1 MIIIETIVNGSI
13 ENVWDKFTNPV
24 HIINWSFASP
34 DWHSPTAENDVKV
47 GGKFKTRM
55 EAKDGSMGFDFEG
68 VYTLVKPLE
77 RFEYKLADDRKVIV
91 EFKTQENSVKIIE
104 SFDPENENPH
114 DMQEAGWQMILN
126 NFKTYAETTK

>member
-1 MIIIETIVNGSI
+1 MIVIESLINSSL
-13 ENVWDKFTNPV
+13 EDVWNKFTQPQ
-24 HIINWSFASP
+24 HIINWYFASP
-34 DWHSPTAENDVKV
+34 DWHSPTAENDLKV

-68 VYTLVKPLE
+68 VYTLVQPLD

-91 EFKTQENSVKIIE
+91 EFKEEGDSVKIIE

-114 DMQEAGWQMILN
+114 DMQQAGWQMILN
-126 NFKTYAETTK
+126 NFKTYAETK

>member
-1 MIIIETIVNGSI
+1 MIVIESLINSSL
-13 ENVWDKFTNPV
+13 EDVWNKFTQPQ
-24 HIINWSFASP
+24 HIINWYFASP
-34 DWHSPTAENDVKV
+34 DWHSPTAENDLKV

-68 VYTLVKPLE
+68 VYTLVNPLE

-91 EFKTQENSVKIIE
+91 EFKEEGDSVKIIE

-114 DMQEAGWQMILN
+114 DMQQAGWQMILN
-126 NFKTYAETTK
+126 NFKTYAETK